1 MSAIYGIGNP
11 SEYHKMILTLRTG
24 DKLGQRDI
32 IARLIAMQYNRNEA
46 DFQRG
51 TFRVRGDTIDI
62 FPAEHAE
69 MAVRIELFDDE
80 VETLQLFD
88 PLTGRVRQKIPRF
101 TVYPSSH
108 YVTPRDTVV
117 RAVETIKIELRERLE
132 FFHKRRQAGRGAAAR
147 AAHALRSGDAAG
159 DWVSARAS
167 RTIRGT
173 FRAPRPASRRRRW
186 STICRPTR

>member
-1 MSAIYGIGNP
+1 
-11 SEYHKMILTLRTG
+11 
-24 DKLGQRDI
+24 
-32 IARLIAMQYNRNEA
+32 MQYNRNEV

-69 MAVRIELFDDE
+69 MAVRVELFDDE

-117 RAVETIKIELRERLE
+117 RAVETIKAELRERLE
-132 FFHKRRQAGRGAAAR
+132 FFYSEDKLVEAQRLEQRTRFDLEMLQEMGFCKGIENYSRHLSGATPGEPPPT
-147 AAHALRSGDAAG
+147 LVDYLPSDAMMLL
-159 DWVSARAS
+159 DESM
-167 RTIRGT
+167 
-173 FRAPRPASRRRRW
+173 
-186 STICRPTR
+186 